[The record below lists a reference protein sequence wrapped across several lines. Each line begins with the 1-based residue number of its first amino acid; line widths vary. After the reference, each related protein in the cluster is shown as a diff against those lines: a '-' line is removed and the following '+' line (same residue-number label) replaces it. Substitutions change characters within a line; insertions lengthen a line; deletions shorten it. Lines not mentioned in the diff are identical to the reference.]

1 MLSVNCLLIDVDYD
15 SDNDQGLNLLTTFD
29 YEFYGLTD
37 KELEM
42 LKKHLFWCLTQK
54 ISKFNKCCR
63 RIFRQCKMAQL
74 FI

>member
-37 KELEM
+37 KELQM

-54 ISKFNKCCR
+54 I
-63 RIFRQCKMAQL
+63 
-74 FI
+74 